1 MACREPL
8 IPAERES
15 MKVFVMHKPNGKY
28 SYLLNWKNPETGAMM
43 GQWFQ
48 TMKDLKEYIRL
59 WYAIIVVI
67 NE

>member
-1 MACREPL
+1 
-8 IPAERES
+8 